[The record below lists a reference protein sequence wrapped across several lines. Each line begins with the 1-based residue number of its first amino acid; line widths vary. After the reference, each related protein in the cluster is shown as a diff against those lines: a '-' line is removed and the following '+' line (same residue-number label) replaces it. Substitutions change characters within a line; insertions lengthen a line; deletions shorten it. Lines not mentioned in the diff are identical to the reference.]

1 MSTER
6 EATMNSL
13 ASMPGIPSLPRRIH
27 LRGVERHPAR
37 QAVTPRVVVN
47 NPQTPAD
54 ALDSIPATPSQTD
67 GTFTR
72 NYFLQLLRREKR
84 RADRTHSPLSVV
96 VYRIQAK
103 SNLAFVRVVAE
114 TVRETDIVGLL
125 GDHSVAVLCPD
136 TNDSGAHRLM
146 EKIAV
151 RASHLPFSAETATY
165 PDHHFDELTSGEW
178 LPPEAHPLFID
189 EFKAPNRDGY
199 RLKRLL
205 DVVVASVAL
214 VLLSPVMLVA
224 ATAVKFSSPGPMIFR
239 QHRLGR
245 SGIPF
250 VFYKFR
256 SMRADND
263 DSIHR
268 QYVQSLIKGE
278 HDKVNQ
284 QSQGEPLYKIKQ
296 DPRVTRVG
304 RFIRKYSIDELPQ
317 LFNVLKGDMSLV
329 GPRPPLP
336 YEAQNYRS
344 WHLRRVLD
352 VKPGLTGLWQVEGRS
367 KVSFDEMVRMDL
379 RYVRSCSLAMDLRI
393 VLKTFKVVLTCAG
406 AS

>member
-13 ASMPGIPSLPRRIH
+13 VSMPGIPSLPRRTH
-27 LRGVERHPAR
+27 SRGVEHHSAR
-37 QAVTPRVVVN
+37 RAMTPRLVAD
-47 NPQTPAD
+47 NPQSPAD
-54 ALDSIPATPSQTD
+54 AVDSVPAAPSQTD

-96 VYRIQAK
+96 VYRVRAE
-103 SNLAFVRVVAE
+103 SFLAFVRIVAE
-114 TVRETDIVGLL
+114 TVRETDIVGHLA
-125 GDHSVAVLCPD
+125 DHSVAVLCPD
-136 TNDSGAHRLM
+136 TNDPGAYRLM
-146 EKIAV
+146 EKIEAQT
-151 RASHLPFSAETATY
+151 SHLPFSGETATY
-165 PDHHFDELTSGEW
+165 PDHHFNELTSGEW
-178 LPPEAHPLFID
+178 SPPEVHPLFID
-189 EFKAPNRDGY
+189 EFKVPRRDGY
-199 RLKRLL
+199 WLKRLL
-205 DVVVASVAL
+205 DLVVASMAL
-214 VLLSPVMLVA
+214 MLLSPVMLVA
-224 ATAVKFSSPGPMIFR
+224 AMAVKFSSSGPMIFR

-245 SGIPF
+245 GGIPF

-256 SMRADND
+256 SMHTGND

-268 QYVQSLIKGE
+268 NYVQSLIKGE

-284 QSQGEPLYKIKQ
+284 CSEGDPLYKIKQ

-336 YEAQNYRS
+336 YVAE
-344 WHLRRVLD
+344 
-352 VKPGLTGLWQVEGRS
+352 KPGLTGLWQVEGRS
-367 KVSFDEMVRMDL
+367 KVSFDEMVRMDI
-379 RYVRSCSLAMDLRI
+379 RYIRNCCLSLDLRI
-393 VLKTFKVVLTCAG
+393 MLKTFLVVFRRDG
-406 AS
+406 AV